1 MTTPYIVAGATVALT
16 ATATSSGSSITPA
29 AANLGLDGAN
39 GPAYLKVTNTS
50 ATEPVFFRTGTT
62 APTAVVPV
70 TATNTGSNCIGPG
83 QTELIK
89 VNAAGQAPVEIFF
102 AVVAASSTAV
112 YVTPV
117 TLAG

>member
-1 MTTPYIVAGATVALT
+1 MNAYIVSGPTVALT
-16 ATATSSGSSITPA
+16 ATASSSGSSIAPD
-29 AANLGLDGAN
+29 AANQGQDGSN
-39 GPAYLKVTNTS
+39 GPNFLKVTNTS
-50 ATEPVFFRTGTT
+50 ATEPVFFRVGTT

-83 QTELIK
+83 ATEYIK
-89 VNAAGQAPVEIFF
+89 VGTAGQPAVEIFF

-117 TLAG
+117 TIVG

>member
-1 MTTPYIVAGATVALT
+1 MTTAYLVAGPTVALT

-29 AANLGLDGAN
+29 NGSQGIDGAN
-39 GPAYLKVTNTS
+39 GPSYLKVVNTS

-62 APTAVVPV
+62 APTAVIPV

-83 QTELIK
+83 ETAFLK
-89 VNAAGQAPVEIFF
+89 VNDAGQAPVEIFF

>member
-1 MTTPYIVAGATVALT
+1 MSAIIVSGPTVALT

-29 AANLGLDGAN
+29 NASQSPAGGDG
-39 GPAYLKVTNTS
+39 PSYLRVVNTS

-62 APTAVVPV
+62 APTAVIPV
-70 TATNTGSNCIGPG
+70 TATNTGSTCIAPG
-83 QTELIK
+83 ATEYFK
-89 VNAAGQAPVEIFF
+89 VGTAGQPTVEIFF

-117 TLAG
+117 ALIG

>member
-1 MTTPYIVAGATVALT
+1 MTTPYIVAGPTVALT

-29 AANLGLDGAN
+29 NASQGQDGAN
-39 GPAYLKVTNTS
+39 GPAYLKVVNTS
-50 ATEPVFFRTGTT
+50 ATVPVFFRVGTT
-62 APTAVVPV
+62 APTAVIPV

-83 QTELIK
+83 QTEIIK
-89 VNAAGQAPVEIFF
+89 VGIAGQPAEEIFF